1 METKVQQEIILIVG
15 VLGILAIWKDYFT
28 LVDVIVAGLI
38 GFLAQKNM
46 TDKQSEM
53 IEEAI
58 RKEEGV

>member
-53 IEEAI
+53 LEEAI